1 MDHPNASSE
10 LEAKEAAKYP
20 TMNRTTRFLNN
31 IKKNLAQNI
40 NNANAEKPWL
50 GVGWGAKQKQMQSML
65 YNFYRSN

>member
-1 MDHPNASSE
+1 MDHPNPNASSE

-20 TMNRTTRFLNN
+20 TMNRNTRFLNN

-50 GVGWGAKQKQMQSML
+50 EGVRGEAKTNAKYALQL
-65 YNFYRSN
+65 L